1 MDKRLL
7 WVWLSLACTPGSQTF
22 KKLYD
27 KFGSVEAIYEATDKQ
42 INSTI
47 NPRSSDR
54 AAVTEKELD
63 KAKLVLDFCI
73 SKQVGIVTYEDDAY
87 PKTLRSIDN
96 PPVLLYYRGILPDF
110 KKHISIGVVGTRKL
124 SSYGRKCAYE
134 LSYDLACSGAIIV
147 SGMAKGID
155 GVAHTAALSAGMPT
169 VAVLGSGINV
179 CYPKEHLQLAREI
192 VKCGCVITEYPPFA
206 KPLGFHFPCRNRII
220 SGIPQGVLLI
230 EGTERSGALI
240 TATRAKEQG
249 KLVYAVPGNVG
260 SKNSEASNIMLKDGA
275 KLTTCAEDI
284 ISDFE
289 NHGEAL
295 LNRFK
300 LKEHRPDLYEAMR
313 NSGASAITADDFS
326 FAPKIKRPPVGIDNA
341 PTTGATLRVAAAP
354 ELKKSEPNTEEAPA
368 FGFDKI
374 ALTVYKRIPEGV
386 ECSFESLAGD
396 GIDVRDV
403 AKAVLKLQIGG
414 FVTVYPGD
422 TVARKFKG

>member
-1 MDKRLL
+1 MDNRLL

-42 INSTI
+42 INSAI

-63 KAKLVLDFCI
+63 KAKAVLDFCI

-87 PKTLRSIDN
+87 PKTLRSIVN
-96 PPVLLYYRGILPDF
+96 PPVLLYYRGSLPDF
-110 KKHISIGVVGTRKL
+110 NKYISIGVVGTRKL

-155 GVAHTAALSAGMPT
+155 GVAHTAALAAGMPT

-326 FAPKIKRPPVGIDNA
+326 FTPKIKRPPVGIDNA